1 MSSVQDAEQTRNL
14 SNYKYNLKRKK
25 CFQTYVQKQQNE
37 NVSQCTGHL
46 SHSYKCLSFWTPM
59 TLTLTHLFSEIYT
72 FKIYTYWMKQH
83 FSEQQDSCLQKH
95 CTRLNKNYR

>member
-14 SNYKYNLKRKK
+14 SNYNLKIKNVFKR
-25 CFQTYVQKQQNE
+25 VQKQQNE
-37 NVSQCTGHL
+37 NVSQCTSDL
-46 SHSYKCLSFWTPM
+46 SCSYKCLSFWTPM
-59 TLTLTHLFSEIYT
+59 TLTHLFSEIYT
-72 FKIYTYWMKQH
+72 FKIYTYWMKQQ